1 MALPHPWGPRELSI
15 LYLYLC
21 VPLAIYLRWLS
32 EEGVKGP
39 SYCLKP
45 AIVAQTLQLNMGK

>member
-21 VPLAIYLRWLS
+21 VPLAIYFW
-32 EEGVKGP
+32 EEM
-39 SYCLKP
+39 
-45 AIVAQTLQLNMGK
+45 AE